1 MLVLLRCS
9 KSNSSP
15 EAGFFLFTVIQRP
28 RQNQNDGNS
37 DSNSNSGSDSNSRS
51 CRRGVCTITSCKN
64 QVCQTVISTRGSVA
78 QTLSAGHTSGISMDV
93 VSTPAP
99 TSSIRA
105 AGSQSSSTSTSGTL
119 LAHPSTISSTSNLST
134 QNSSRLSNG
143 AWAGIAVAA
152 CE

>member
-1 MLVLLRCS
+1 
-9 KSNSSP
+9 
-15 EAGFFLFTVIQRP
+15 VIQRP

-51 CRRGVCTITSCKN
+51 CRRGVCTIISCKN

-143 AWAGIAVAA
+143 AWAGIAVAT